1 MEQKFSPGD
10 IFDLTFTKFVTPVV
24 IKAAFIVV
32 LVFAGLLWLLA
43 IIGGFS
49 NSFGADP
56 AGIVF
61 GGLGF
66 LLFVLLCRIMFEL
79 VMVIF
84 AIKTNTNRLP

>member
-32 LVFAGLLWLLA
+32 QVIAGLLWLFM

-49 NSFGADP
+49 SNFGAGL
-56 AGIVF
+56 AGIIF

-66 LLFVLLCRIMFEL
+66 LLFVLLYRIMFEL

-84 AIKTNTNRLP
+84 AIKTNTDRLP